1 LNPQTEKV
9 KTTSSELIVPAEDDQ
24 VFYYSSGMGK
34 ELISARMT
42 AWKEG
47 RRKLVLYSPGGE
59 ITFIKEDYRLSFHDI
74 SEIKKFHPNGA
85 VELIHIQMNPGA
97 SMYWYDTV
105 ISFGIGNEP
114 EWKVENKHPS
124 TLEEYMNSKYYWDK
138 STRTWKKQEYIREQ
152 EVPRE

>member
-1 LNPQTEKV
+1 MQFLKERFLALLLYFGIFCGCSVGSQTSKAEPVPDPGPVLNPQTEKV

-34 ELISARMT
+34 ELI
-42 AWKEG
+42 
-47 RRKLVLYSPGGE
+47 
-59 ITFIKEDYRLSFHDI
+59 H
-74 SEIKKFHPNGA
+74 
-85 VELIHIQMNPGA
+85 IHMNPGA